1 MIKSMT
7 GFGKGEARFKSGKI
21 TVEIK
26 TVNHKFF
33 DATLKLPN
41 GITIFEDEIKEV
53 LSKSLKRGKHTF
65 QVRAKR
71 SGIVDK
77 TPATKKFKI

>member
-7 GFGKGEARFKSGKI
+7 GFGKGEARFKSGKV

-41 GITIFEDEIKEV
+41 GITAFEDRIKEII
-53 LSKSLKRGKHTF
+53 LIPKQISHCKR
-65 QVRAKR
+65 VANIAVVSRPPSYA
-71 SGIVDK
+71 V
-77 TPATKKFKI
+77 PA

>member
-1 MIKSMT
+1 MIRSMT

-41 GITIFEDEIKEV
+41 GIAAFEDRIKEI
-53 LSKSLKRGKHTF
+53 LQKKIKRGKVF
-65 QVRAKR
+65 VASVRYIFAR
-71 SGIVDK
+71 HD
-77 TPATKKFKI
+77 

>member
-7 GFGKGEARFKSGKI
+7 GFGKGEAKFRNGKI
-21 TVEIK
+21 VVELK

-41 GITIFEDEIKEV
+41 GISADSFA
-53 LSKSLKRGKHTF
+53 SW
-65 QVRAKR
+65 
-71 SGIVDK
+71 
-77 TPATKKFKI
+77 

>member
-33 DATLKLPN
+33 DATLKLPS
-41 GITIFEDEIKEV
+41 GITAFEDKIKKENC
-53 LSKSLKRGKHTF
+53 ST
-65 QVRAKR
+65 
-71 SGIVDK
+71 
-77 TPATKKFKI
+77 